1 MSRVLKY
8 GGRVRTGS
16 EPGQAETPAHHAAR
30 KTAMGVGAVDHTRFG
45 EVVVRRG
52 RTRGQTQ
59 AFFSYGGATQKQAML
74 FVLSKYPTPKL
85 SGPICKAV
93 FGNVK
98 VLKQCND

>member
-52 RTRGQTQ
+52 RTRGQNRH
-59 AFFSYGGATQKQAML
+59 L
-74 FVLSKYPTPKL
+74 FCTGVPPRNSQCCLS
-85 SGPICKAV
+85 
-93 FGNVK
+93 
-98 VLKQCND
+98 

>member
-16 EPGQAETPAHHAAR
+16 EPGQAETPAHHAPR

-52 RTRGQTQ
+52 RTHG
-59 AFFSYGGATQKQAML
+59 QKQAL
-74 FVLSKYPTPKL
+74 FCTGVPPKN
-85 SGPICKAV
+85 S
-93 FGNVK
+93 
-98 VLKQCND
+98 QCCFS